1 MAIVN
6 FKNAKFV
13 TSALDLSS
21 RPKTNKIYPEVVFV
35 GKSNVGKSSL
45 INALTGQKIAFSS
58 KKAGKTQLLNY
69 FLVDDSFYLVDAP
82 GWGFTAYGSKLDTT
96 FAEMMEPYFESNPNL
111 KAVFLLIDGRRGL
124 SSDDKA
130 MLDYL
135 NDIKMPTILV
145 YTKADTLK
153 QQDKHRIK
161 LEAEGLKA
169 TYCLTSNKQYPEEIR
184 RLVVNAIRGKEQ
196 I

>member
-6 FKNAKFV
+6 FKNVKFV
-13 TSALDLSS
+13 TSCLDLKSH
-21 RPKTNKIYPEVVFV
+21 PKTNKIYPEVVFV

-82 GWGFTAYGSKLDTT
+82 GWGFTEYGNRFNTS
-96 FAEMMEPYFESNPNL
+96 FAEMMEPYFENNKNL

-124 SSDDKA
+124 AKDEKD
-130 MLDYL
+130 MLSYL
-135 NDIKMPTILV
+135 KEIEMPTVLI

-161 LEAEGLKA
+161 LEAEAQNIPYGLASIKE
-169 TYCLTSNKQYPEEIR
+169 NPEEIR
-184 RLVVNAIRGKEQ
+184 RLLVNSIRGKEQ
-196 I
+196 L